1 MKFRKK
7 KKINPIHKNYS
18 LFTIHFSLINME
30 SPKFSESIADL
41 TENVRDYVRLRIDL
55 FKLDLAEK
63 LSTLITTL
71 LISVIFFIVFLFFT
85 LFLSLA
91 FIFWFREYAGAA
103 WVGSLIVAGFY
114 ILVGFAAYMLR
125 DKLFLNRVVGQISK
139 ILLEEEDENEA

>member
-1 MKFRKK
+1 
-7 KKINPIHKNYS
+7 
-18 LFTIHFSLINME
+18 ME
-30 SPKFSESIADL
+30 SPKFSESVADL
-41 TENVRDYVRLRIDL
+41 TEKVRDYVRLRIDL

-91 FIFWFREYAGAA
+91 FIFWFKEYVGDA
-103 WVGSLIVAGFY
+103 WAGSLIVAGFY
-114 ILVGFAAYMLR
+114 IIVGLATYMLR

-139 ILLEEEDENEA
+139 ILFEEEDINEA

>member
-1 MKFRKK
+1 MNLRKK
-7 KKINPIHKNYS
+7 RKIKQIHKNYS
-18 LFTIHFSLINME
+18 LFTIHFSPINME
-30 SPKFSESIADL
+30 SPKFSESVADL
-41 TENVRDYVRLRIDL
+41 TEKVREYVRLRIDL

-91 FIFWFREYAGAA
+91 FIFWFKEYVGDA
-103 WVGSLIVAGFY
+103 WVGSIIVAGFY
-114 ILVGFAAYMLR
+114 ILVAIITYLLR
-125 DKLFLNRVVGQISK
+125 DKLFLNRIVGQISK